1 MDLNSKTVAPK
12 KIWRLTYNARTNP
25 PSRITATPR
34 RCFSAP
40 MERLKKTA
48 ILPRP
53 THRLDLDRLNRDQA
67 PRPRPSAF
75 RHPFSKKIFSLASL
89 AHRYETRQTLRL

>member
-1 MDLNSKTVAPK
+1 MDLNSKTVDPK
-12 KIWRLTYNARTNP
+12 KIWKLTYNARMNP

-34 RCFSAP
+34 RCFPAP

-48 ILPRP
+48 ILPRLP
-53 THRLDLDRLNRDQA
+53 FRLDNADRDRDQA